1 MLCFYPGRFP
11 HVRDVL
17 AEALRLLSAL
27 GAASRCPLDSVIP
40 DGRHEHCNPSGSH
53 HTRYVLLR
61 HGCRIGVSVTPWRRR
76 RGGCQRAALQWGCRI
91 HADAFS
97 TWEKRGAG
105 LLAV

>member
-61 HGCRIGVSVTPWRRR
+61 HGCRIGVSVTPRMRRKENGR
-76 RGGCQRAALQWGCRI
+76 VPEG
-91 HADAFS
+91 
-97 TWEKRGAG
+97 
-105 LLAV
+105 

>member
-61 HGCRIGVSVTPWRRR
+61 HGCRIGVSVTPRRR
-76 RGGCQRAALQWGCRI
+76 REGVGGLALESGLQDLLLRGR
-91 HADAFS
+91 
-97 TWEKRGAG
+97 KRV
-105 LLAV
+105 LVRWLCER

>member
-17 AEALRLLSAL
+17 AEALRLLSAF

-61 HGCRIGVSVTPWRRR
+61 HGCRIRVSVTTWRREEE
-76 RGGCQRAALQWGCRI
+76 GQVAEGYLGVELQAWC
-91 HADAFS
+91 
-97 TWEKRGAG
+97 
-105 LLAV
+105 